1 MNKEIIA
8 KQKKLLGLIFGMGAL
23 VLVNLVMHRSI
34 IFFFDGL
41 IPLWLMSTQDLQTPS
56 LTLGIFSFTIFQM
69 WAIYK
74 YILKK

>member
-8 KQKKLLGLIFGMGAL
+8 KQKKLLGLIFGMWAL
-23 VLVNLVMHRSI
+23 VIVNSFLYGFLNR
-34 IFFFDGL
+34 FD
-41 IPLWLMSTQDLQTPS
+41 
-56 LTLGIFSFTIFQM
+56 LGYANLGHVDNEFVTIVVYAFSIFQM